1 MLGRI
6 ADGGIEME
14 ITAPMIPAP
23 RTLIADDHPDVLAA
37 LRMLLRNEGWQ
48 TEVVTSPA
56 EALEAIKSRNFDL
69 ALVDLNYARDTTSG
83 QEGLDLISRIRALD
97 SALPVVAMTAW
108 ANIELAVEAM
118 RRGVTD
124 FIQKPWENARLLGA
138 LRDQVVAGRAR
149 RREQRLQAARDFEL
163 AAAKEI
169 QQSLLPRGMPILE
182 GAELAV
188 AWRPAGPVSGD
199 YFDVIQFDSD
209 RAALCVGDVMGKGM
223 PAALVMS
230 NLQALVKAFASA
242 AAPPQR
248 LCEQINRAVCG
259 YLPEGRYITFF
270 YGQFH
275 TASRRF
281 VYSNA
286 GHNPPLLARRDGR
299 TTRLSEGG
307 VVLGPFPESGYE
319 QGEVRLRAG
328 DRLLFFTD
336 GVTEAANDSGELFG
350 EDRLLRLLIEHRR
363 QSASRLNETIL
374 AAVADFSGRSFQ
386 DDVTLVTLAVES

>member
-1 MLGRI
+1 MGATI
-6 ADGGIEME
+6 
-14 ITAPMIPAP
+14 PMIPAP

-48 TEVVTSPA
+48 TEAFASPA
-56 EALEAIKSRNFDL
+56 EALEAVRSRDFDL

-83 QEGLDLISRIRALD
+83 NEGLDLIARIRALD

-118 RRGVTD
+118 RRGVAD
-124 FIQKPWENARLLGA
+124 FVQKPWENARLLQV
-138 LRDQVVAGRAR
+138 LRDQVAAGRER
-149 RREQRLQAARDFEL
+149 RREQRLKAAQDREL
-163 AAAKEI
+163 AAAEEI
-169 QQSLLPRGMPILE
+169 QQSLLPRRMPALK

-188 AWRPAGPVSGD
+188 AWRPAGAVSGD
-199 YFDVIQFDSD
+199 YFDAIQFDPG

-259 YLPEGRYITFF
+259 NLPEGRYITFF
-270 YGQFH
+270 YGLYE

-281 VYSNA
+281 VYANA

-299 TTRLSEGG
+299 TARLSEGG
-307 VVLGPFPESGYE
+307 IVLGLFPERGYE
-319 QGEVRLRAG
+319 QGEMKLRAG

-336 GVTEAANDSGELFG
+336 GVTEAANGAGELFG
-350 EDRLLRLLIEHRR
+350 EERLLQLLLDHRR
-363 QSASRLNETIL
+363 QSASELLETIL
-374 AAVADFSGRSFQ
+374 GAVADFSGGSFQ
-386 DDVTLVTLAVES
+386 DDVTLVALAVEG

>member
-1 MLGRI
+1 
-6 ADGGIEME
+6 ME
-14 ITAPMIPAP
+14 ATMPMSPAP

-48 TEVVTSPA
+48 TEVFTSPA
-56 EALEAIKSRNFDL
+56 EALEAVKSRDFDL

-83 QEGLDLISRIRALD
+83 NEGLDMIARIRALD
-97 SALPVVAMTAW
+97 SALPVIAMTAW

-118 RRGVTD
+118 RRGVAD
-124 FIQKPWENARLLGA
+124 FVQKPWENARLLQV
-138 LRDQVVAGRAR
+138 LRNQVAVGRER
-149 RREQRLQAARDFEL
+149 RREQRLKAAQDREL
-163 AAAKEI
+163 AAAEEI
-169 QQSLLPRGMPILE
+169 QQSLLPRRMPVLK

-199 YFDVIQFDSD
+199 YFDAIQFDPL

-259 YLPEGRYITFF
+259 NLPEGGYITFF
-270 YGQFH
+270 YGLYE

-281 VYSNA
+281 VYANA
-286 GHNPPLLARRDGR
+286 GHNPPLLARRDGL
-299 TTRLSEGG
+299 TARLSEGG
-307 VVLGPFPESGYE
+307 IVLGLFPERGYE
-319 QGEVRLRAG
+319 QGEVKLRAG

-336 GVTEAANDSGELFG
+336 GVTEAANDAGELFG
-350 EDRLLRLLIEHRR
+350 EERLLRLLLDHRR
-363 QSASRLNETIL
+363 QSASELLKTIL
-374 AAVADFSGRSFQ
+374 GAVSDFSGGSFQ
-386 DDVTLVTLAVES
+386 DDVTLVALAVED

>member
-1 MLGRI
+1 
-6 ADGGIEME
+6 ME
-14 ITAPMIPAP
+14 VTLPMVPAP

-48 TEVVTSPA
+48 TEAATSPA
-56 EALEAIKSRNFDL
+56 EALEAIGSRDFDL
-69 ALVDLNYARDTTSG
+69 VLVDLNYARDTTSG

-124 FIQKPWENARLLGA
+124 FIQKPWENARLLRA
-138 LRDQVVAGRAR
+138 LRDQVEAGRAR
-149 RREQRLQAARDFEL
+149 RREQRLQATRDLEL
-163 AAAKEI
+163 VAAEEI
-169 QQSLLPRGMPILE
+169 QQSLLPRSMPILE

-188 AWRPAGPVSGD
+188 AWRPAGVVSGD
-199 YFDVIQFDSD
+199 YFDVIQFDKG

-259 YLPEGRYITFF
+259 NLPEGRYITFF
-270 YGQFH
+270 YGLFE

-299 TTRLSEGG
+299 TARLAEGG
-307 VVLGPFPESGYE
+307 LVLGPFPEISYE

-328 DRLLFFTD
+328 DRLLCFTD
-336 GVTEAANDSGELFG
+336 GVIEAANEAGELFG
-350 EDRLLRLLIEHRR
+350 EERLLRLLVEHRR
-363 QSASRLNETIL
+363 QSASRLNEIIL
-374 AAVADFSGRSFQ
+374 SAVADFSGGSFQ
-386 DDVTLVTLAVES
+386 DDVTLVALAIER

>member
-1 MLGRI
+1 
-6 ADGGIEME
+6 ME
-14 ITAPMIPAP
+14 AALPMSPAP

-48 TEVVTSPA
+48 TEAFTSPA
-56 EALEAIKSRNFDL
+56 EALEAVRSGNFDL

-97 SALPVVAMTAW
+97 SSLPVVAMTAW

-124 FIQKPWENARLLGA
+124 FIQKPWENARLMRA
-138 LRDQVVAGRAR
+138 LRDQVAAGRAR
-149 RREQRLQAARDFEL
+149 RHEQRLQATRDLEL
-163 AAAKEI
+163 AAAEEI
-169 QQSLLPRGMPILE
+169 QQSLLPRRMPVLE
-182 GAELAV
+182 GVDIAV
-188 AWRPAGPVSGD
+188 AWRPAGAVSGD
-199 YFDVIQFDSD
+199 YFDAIQFDLG

-242 AAPPQR
+242 AAAPER

-259 YLPEGRYITFF
+259 NLPEGRYITFF
-270 YGQFH
+270 YGMFEA
-275 TASRRF
+275 ASRRF

-286 GHNPPLLARRDGR
+286 GHNPPLLVRRDGH
-299 TTRLSEGG
+299 TARLTEGG
-307 VVLGPFPESGYE
+307 IVLGLFPEKGYE
-319 QGEVRLRAG
+319 QGAVRLRAD

-336 GVTEAANDSGELFG
+336 GVTEAANASGELFG
-350 EDRLLRLLIEHRR
+350 EERLLRLLVEHRR
-363 QSASRLNETIL
+363 RSASELLETIL
-374 AAVADFSGRSFQ
+374 GAVADFSGGSFQ
-386 DDVTLVTLAVES
+386 DDMTLVALQVD

>member
-1 MLGRI
+1 
-6 ADGGIEME
+6 ME
-14 ITAPMIPAP
+14 ATLPMIPAP

-48 TEVVTSPA
+48 TEAFTSPA
-56 EALEAIKSRNFDL
+56 EALEAVRSRDFDL

-118 RRGVTD
+118 RRGVAD
-124 FIQKPWENARLLGA
+124 FVQKPWENARLLRV
-138 LRDQVVAGRAR
+138 LRDQVAAGRER
-149 RREQRLQAARDFEL
+149 RLEQRLKATQDREL
-163 AAAKEI
+163 AAAEEI
-169 QQSLLPRGMPILE
+169 QQSLLPRRMPILE

-188 AWRPAGPVSGD
+188 AWRPAGAVSGD
-199 YFDVIQFDSD
+199 YFDVIQFDES

-248 LCEQINRAVCG
+248 LCGQINRAVCG
-259 YLPEGRYITFF
+259 NLPEGRYVTFF
-270 YGQFH
+270 YGLFE

-281 VYSNA
+281 VYANA

-299 TTRLSEGG
+299 TARLAEGG
-307 VVLGPFPESGYE
+307 IVLGLFPERTYE

-328 DRLLFFTD
+328 DRLLYFTD
-336 GVTEAANDSGELFG
+336 GVTEAANDAGELFG
-350 EDRLLRLLIEHRR
+350 EDRLLRLLVEHRR
-363 QSASRLNETIL
+363 QSASELCETIL
-374 AAVADFSGRSFQ
+374 GAVADFSGGNFQ
-386 DDVTLVTLAVES
+386 DDVTLMALAIEG